1 MLGVKQYE
9 YEGRQSGIRILVAI
23 SRVRSTKKSC
33 YYKPSSELVL
43 RIFNNIKEP
52 HMNTKVLTTLEYT
65 KIIDLLTEKS
75 DSEPGKKLC
84 RELVPS
90 TDLSAIRTAQRET
103 KDALARLF
111 RIGST
116 SFGSN
121 RDLGFSI
128 RSLEIGS
135 SLSMSELLKLASF
148 LDNVSRIKT
157 YGKKEREDLPND
169 SLDAY
174 FEGLTPMTQLANE
187 INRCIL
193 SEEEMADD
201 ASPRLKSIRRS
212 KLSTNE
218 KIHSQLTSMVN
229 GAYRTF
235 LQDAVITMRDNRYCI
250 PVKAEYKSQVSGMV
264 HDQSSTGSTFF
275 IEPAAVVNL
284 NNQLKELDLQEQEE
298 IEVILGDLSS
308 QAAVHTSELAADQ
321 KIMTTLDFIFAKA
334 KLAMEQ
340 NATEPIFNT
349 EHYIQIRKG
358 RHPLL
363 DKKKAVPIDVRLGK
377 DFDLLV
383 ITGPNTGG
391 KTVSLKTVGLF
402 TLMGQAGLH
411 IPALDRSELSIFS
424 EVYADIGDEQSIE
437 QSLST
442 FSSHMTRVVHILQHA
457 DADSLC
463 LFDELGAGTDP
474 TEGAALAIA
483 ILNYLHD
490 RGIRTMATTHYS
502 ELKIYAL
509 STNFVENACCEFDV
523 ETLRPTYRLLIGIPG
538 KSNAFAISSKL
549 GLSDEIIHA
558 AKEQISK
565 EDESFEDVI
574 ADLEQSRVTIEKEQ
588 QEIAEYKERIRTLQ
602 EQLQKKNEKIDQAK
616 DKILRDANEKARAI
630 LQEAKDVADETI
642 RDFNKAGASADIKEL
657 EKKRQKVR
665 DKINEKNGKL
675 ALGNTQK
682 KPADQKT
689 VDPKKLKKGDSVK
702 IISMN
707 LKGIVNTL
715 PDARGNL
722 FVQCGIMRM
731 QTNVNDLVPVK
742 EETITA
748 PALQRTNT
756 GKLKMSK
763 SFSVSSE
770 INLLG
775 CTVDEAIAKLD
786 KYLDDAYLAHLP
798 SVRVVHGKGT
808 GALRSAVQSH
818 LKRLKYVKEY
828 RLGEYGEG
836 DAGVTIVTFK

>member
-1 MLGVKQYE
+1 
-9 YEGRQSGIRILVAI
+9 
-23 SRVRSTKKSC
+23 
-33 YYKPSSELVL
+33 
-43 RIFNNIKEP
+43 
-52 HMNTKVLTTLEYT
+52 MNTKVLTTLEYT
-65 KIIDLLTEKS
+65 KIIDLLTEKA

-84 RELVPS
+84 RDLVPS
-90 TDLSAIRTAQRET
+90 TDLSTIRTAQRET

-201 ASPRLKSIRRS
+201 ASPKLKSIRRS

-616 DKILRDANEKARAI
+616 DKILRDANEKARGI

>member
-1 MLGVKQYE
+1 
-9 YEGRQSGIRILVAI
+9 
-23 SRVRSTKKSC
+23 
-33 YYKPSSELVL
+33 
-43 RIFNNIKEP
+43 
-52 HMNTKVLTTLEYT
+52 MNTKVLTTLEYT
-65 KIIDLLTEKS
+65 KIIDLLTEKA

-363 DKKKAVPIDVRLGK
+363 DKRKAVPIDVRLGK

-509 STNFVENACCEFDV
+509 STNCVENACCEFDV

-549 GLSDEIIHA
+549 GLSDEIINA

-675 ALGNTQK
+675 ALGNNQK
-682 KPADQKT
+682 KPANQKT

-731 QTNVNDLVPVK
+731 QTNINDLVPVK

>member
-1 MLGVKQYE
+1 
-9 YEGRQSGIRILVAI
+9 
-23 SRVRSTKKSC
+23 
-33 YYKPSSELVL
+33 
-43 RIFNNIKEP
+43 
-52 HMNTKVLTTLEYT
+52 MNTKVLTTLEYT
-65 KIIDLLTEKS
+65 KIIDLLTEKA

-157 YGKKEREDLPND
+157 YGKKEREDFPND

-298 IEVILGDLSS
+298 IEVILSDLSS

-549 GLSDEIIHA
+549 GLSDEIINA

-675 ALGNTQK
+675 ALGNNQK
-682 KPADQKT
+682 KPSNQKT

-731 QTNVNDLVPVK
+731 QTNINDLVPVK

>member
-1 MLGVKQYE
+1 
-9 YEGRQSGIRILVAI
+9 
-23 SRVRSTKKSC
+23 
-33 YYKPSSELVL
+33 
-43 RIFNNIKEP
+43 
-52 HMNTKVLTTLEYT
+52 MNTKVLTTLEYT
-65 KIIDLLTEKS
+65 KIIDLLTEKA

-675 ALGNTQK
+675 ALGNNQK
-682 KPADQKT
+682 KPANQKT

-808 GALRSAVQSH
+808 GALRNAVQSH

>member
-1 MLGVKQYE
+1 
-9 YEGRQSGIRILVAI
+9 
-23 SRVRSTKKSC
+23 
-33 YYKPSSELVL
+33 
-43 RIFNNIKEP
+43 
-52 HMNTKVLTTLEYT
+52 MNTKVLTTLEYT
-65 KIIDLLTEKS
+65 KIIDLLTEKA

-84 RELVPS
+84 RDLVPS
-90 TDLSAIRTAQRET
+90 TDLSTIRTAQRET

-201 ASPRLKSIRRS
+201 ASPKLKSIRRS

-682 KPADQKT
+682 KSADQKT

>member
-1 MLGVKQYE
+1 
-9 YEGRQSGIRILVAI
+9 
-23 SRVRSTKKSC
+23 
-33 YYKPSSELVL
+33 
-43 RIFNNIKEP
+43 
-52 HMNTKVLTTLEYT
+52 MNTKVLTTLEYT
-65 KIIDLLTEKS
+65 KIIDLLTEKA

-157 YGKKEREDLPND
+157 YGKKEREDFPND

-298 IEVILGDLSS
+298 IEVILGDLSC
-308 QAAVHTSELAADQ
+308 QAAVHTAELAADQ

-457 DADSLC
+457 DTDSLC

-549 GLSDEIIHA
+549 GLSDEIINA

-675 ALGNTQK
+675 ALGNSQK
-682 KPADQKT
+682 KPANQKT

-715 PDARGNL
+715 PDAKGNL

-731 QTNVNDLVPVK
+731 QTNINDLVPVK

>member
-1 MLGVKQYE
+1 
-9 YEGRQSGIRILVAI
+9 
-23 SRVRSTKKSC
+23 
-33 YYKPSSELVL
+33 
-43 RIFNNIKEP
+43 
-52 HMNTKVLTTLEYT
+52 MNTKVLTTLEYT
-65 KIIDLLTEKS
+65 KIIDLLTEKA

-321 KIMTTLDFIFAKA
+321 KIMTTLDLIFAKA

-349 EHYIQIRKG
+349 GHYIQIRKG

-702 IISMN
+702 IISIN

>member
-1 MLGVKQYE
+1 
-9 YEGRQSGIRILVAI
+9 
-23 SRVRSTKKSC
+23 
-33 YYKPSSELVL
+33 
-43 RIFNNIKEP
+43 
-52 HMNTKVLTTLEYT
+52 MNTKVLTTLEYN
-65 KIIDLLTEKS
+65 KIIDLLTEKA

-84 RELVPS
+84 RDLVPS
-90 TDLSAIRTAQRET
+90 TDLSTIRTAQRET

-201 ASPRLKSIRRS
+201 ASPKLKSIRRS

-616 DKILRDANEKARAI
+616 DKILRDVNEKARAI

-715 PDARGNL
+715 PDTRGNL

-808 GALRSAVQSH
+808 GALRNAVQSH

>member
-1 MLGVKQYE
+1 
-9 YEGRQSGIRILVAI
+9 
-23 SRVRSTKKSC
+23 
-33 YYKPSSELVL
+33 
-43 RIFNNIKEP
+43 
-52 HMNTKVLTTLEYT
+52 MNTKVLTTLEYT
-65 KIIDLLTEKS
+65 KIIDLLTEKA

-457 DADSLC
+457 DADSMC

-538 KSNAFAISSKL
+538 KSNAFAISSTL
-549 GLSDEIIHA
+549 GLSDEIINA

-675 ALGNTQK
+675 ALGNNQK
-682 KPADQKT
+682 KPANQKT

-731 QTNVNDLVPVK
+731 QTNINDLVPVK

>member
-1 MLGVKQYE
+1 
-9 YEGRQSGIRILVAI
+9 
-23 SRVRSTKKSC
+23 
-33 YYKPSSELVL
+33 
-43 RIFNNIKEP
+43 
-52 HMNTKVLTTLEYT
+52 MNTKVLTTLEYN
-65 KIIDLLTEKS
+65 KIIDLLTEKA

-84 RELVPS
+84 RDLVPS
-90 TDLSAIRTAQRET
+90 TDLSTIRTAQRET

-111 RIGST
+111 RIGIT

-201 ASPRLKSIRRS
+201 ASPKLKSIRRS

>member
-1 MLGVKQYE
+1 MD
-9 YEGRQSGIRILVAI
+9 ITI
-23 SRVRSTKKSC
+23 SRVRSTKKSY
-33 YYKPSSELVL
+33 YYKPDSEEMRSIFELVL

-65 KIIDLLTEKS
+65 KIIDLLTEKA

-84 RELVPS
+84 RDLVPS

-103 KDALARLF
+103 KDALVRLF

-284 NNQLKELDLQEQEE
+284 NNQLKELDLKEQEE

-549 GLSDEIIHA
+549 GLSDDIIHA

>member
-1 MLGVKQYE
+1 
-9 YEGRQSGIRILVAI
+9 
-23 SRVRSTKKSC
+23 
-33 YYKPSSELVL
+33 
-43 RIFNNIKEP
+43 
-52 HMNTKVLTTLEYT
+52 MNTKVLTTLEYT
-65 KIIDLLTEKS
+65 KIIDLLTEKA

-84 RELVPS
+84 RDLVPS

-201 ASPRLKSIRRS
+201 ASPKLKSIRRS

-549 GLSDEIIHA
+549 GLSDEIINA

-675 ALGNTQK
+675 ALGNNQK
-682 KPADQKT
+682 KPANQKT

-731 QTNVNDLVPVK
+731 QTNINDLVPVK

>member
-1 MLGVKQYE
+1 
-9 YEGRQSGIRILVAI
+9 
-23 SRVRSTKKSC
+23 
-33 YYKPSSELVL
+33 
-43 RIFNNIKEP
+43 
-52 HMNTKVLTTLEYT
+52 MNTKVLTTLEYT
-65 KIIDLLTEKS
+65 KIIDLLTEKA

-148 LDNVSRIKT
+148 LDNVNRIKT

-298 IEVILGDLSS
+298 IEVILSDLSS

-411 IPALDRSELSIFS
+411 IPALDRSELSIFP

-509 STNFVENACCEFDV
+509 STNFVENACCEFDM

-642 RDFNKAGASADIKEL
+642 RDFNKVGASADIKEL

-675 ALGNTQK
+675 ALGNNQK
-682 KPADQKT
+682 KPANQKT

-731 QTNVNDLVPVK
+731 QTNINDLVPVK

>member
-1 MLGVKQYE
+1 
-9 YEGRQSGIRILVAI
+9 
-23 SRVRSTKKSC
+23 
-33 YYKPSSELVL
+33 
-43 RIFNNIKEP
+43 
-52 HMNTKVLTTLEYT
+52 MNTKVLTTLEYT
-65 KIIDLLTEKS
+65 KIIDLLTEKA

-111 RIGST
+111 SIGST

-549 GLSDEIIHA
+549 GLSDEIINA

-642 RDFNKAGASADIKEL
+642 RDFNKVGASADIKEL

-675 ALGNTQK
+675 ALGNNQK
-682 KPADQKT
+682 KPANQKT

-731 QTNVNDLVPVK
+731 QTNINDLVPVK

>member
-1 MLGVKQYE
+1 
-9 YEGRQSGIRILVAI
+9 
-23 SRVRSTKKSC
+23 
-33 YYKPSSELVL
+33 
-43 RIFNNIKEP
+43 
-52 HMNTKVLTTLEYT
+52 MNTKVLTTLEYT
-65 KIIDLLTEKS
+65 KIIDLLTEKA

-84 RELVPS
+84 RDLVPS
-90 TDLSAIRTAQRET
+90 TDLSTIRTAQRET

-201 ASPRLKSIRRS
+201 ASPKLKSIRRS

-308 QAAVHTSELAADQ
+308 QAAVHTTELAADQ

-490 RGIRTMATTHYS
+490 RGIRTTATTHYS

-675 ALGNTQK
+675 ALGNTHK

-808 GALRSAVQSH
+808 GALRNAVQSH

>member
-1 MLGVKQYE
+1 MD
-9 YEGRQSGIRILVAI
+9 ITI

-33 YYKPSSELVL
+33 YYKPGSELVL

-52 HMNTKVLTTLEYT
+52 HMNTKVLTTLEYN
-65 KIIDLLTEKS
+65 KIIDLLTEKA

-84 RELVPS
+84 RDLVPS

-111 RIGST
+111 RIGGT

-308 QAAVHTSELAADQ
+308 QAAVHSSELAADQ

-363 DKKKAVPIDVRLGK
+363 DKKKAIPIDVRLGK

-411 IPALDRSELSIFS
+411 IPALDHSELSIFS

-808 GALRSAVQSH
+808 GALRNAVQSH

>member
-1 MLGVKQYE
+1 
-9 YEGRQSGIRILVAI
+9 
-23 SRVRSTKKSC
+23 
-33 YYKPSSELVL
+33 
-43 RIFNNIKEP
+43 
-52 HMNTKVLTTLEYT
+52 MNTKVLTTLEYT
-65 KIIDLLTEKS
+65 KIIDLLTEKA

-148 LDNVSRIKT
+148 LDNVNRIKT

-538 KSNAFAISSKL
+538 KSNAFAISSNL
-549 GLSDEIIHA
+549 GLSDEIINA

-675 ALGNTQK
+675 ALGNNQK
-682 KPADQKT
+682 KPANQKT

-731 QTNVNDLVPVK
+731 QTNINDLVPVK